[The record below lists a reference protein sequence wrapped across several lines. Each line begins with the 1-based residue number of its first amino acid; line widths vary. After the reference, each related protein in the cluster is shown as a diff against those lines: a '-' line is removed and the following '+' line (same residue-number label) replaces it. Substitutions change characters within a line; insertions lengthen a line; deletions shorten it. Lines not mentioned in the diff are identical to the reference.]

1 MSGRIVIQEGVIGDA
16 SADAILS
23 APPPLQGAE
32 IEATLRASFRAGL
45 EDARARGC
53 RSVAAPAL
61 GAGRGGLPLQRC
73 AEILIE
79 EARRHLAGETCI
91 EEIRFVLDGEPSY
104 RVFEAVK
111 DAARVAEQMERLRP
125 RP

>member
-1 MSGRIVIQEGVIGDA
+1 MSDRIVIREGVIDA
-16 SADAILS
+16 GSAEAILAA
-23 APPPLQGAE
+23 APFSQDAE
-32 IEATLRASFRAGL
+32 RETSLRASFRASL

-53 RSVAAPAL
+53 RSAAAPAL
-61 GAGRGGLPLQRC
+61 GAGRGGIPLQRC

-104 RVFEAVK
+104 RVFEAVN
-111 DAARVAEQMERLRP
+111 DAARVAEQMERLRQ
-125 RP
+125 RS